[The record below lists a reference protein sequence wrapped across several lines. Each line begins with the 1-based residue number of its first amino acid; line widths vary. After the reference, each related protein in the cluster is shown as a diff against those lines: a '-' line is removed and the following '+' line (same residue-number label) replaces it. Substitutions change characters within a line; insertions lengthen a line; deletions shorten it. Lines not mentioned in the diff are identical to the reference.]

1 MLKIFKYI
9 GIFVGIFFLYKGF
22 IAIKNFEIGTG
33 DRIAQIEEA
42 AGIEKQEEVVGLLM
56 YLGEPPKMIEHLFM
70 ENSEKCLK
78 LKTMAEENSNA
89 LYECALSLN
98 VSLRVYLS
106 KYLNCSESITLL

>member
-9 GIFVGIFFLYKGF
+9 GIFIGIFFLYKGF
-22 IAIKNFEIGTG
+22 IAIKNFEIGTD

-78 LKTMAEENSNA
+78 LKTLAEENSNA
-89 LYECALSLN
+89 LYECAEIKAVLTG
-98 VSLRVYLS
+98 
-106 KYLNCSESITLL
+106 KKITKVIEKIQVL